1 MKKIISAILCVCVLT
16 AFLAACDADKDKPS
30 QTSGTEAV
38 TTSETE
44 SNTQFIS
51 DGRGTLDSYMY
62 YVGKFR
68 YGFYGIPVSFNAL
81 VGENGNEIVGE
92 WLNKEYNFSNTEGDW
107 KKPFTIIDF
116 IKKFNISKEDFAK
129 ANGELYSP
137 RYTDEEIDVLYS
149 DDIQQIYKT
158 FLSPDAFYINGK
170 VYTPQMIHGLSLDE
184 MKAIGITESDITE
197 KMSIWGHDL
206 KYTQFYSDMVELC
219 KENNIEYEVFD
230 WSDDTTAIEDD
241 YSRWT
246 PETLEAYF
254 TEQPDDTQST
264 DSDTAAV
271 TDAVTETASYVSET
285 AE

>member
-16 AFLAACDADKDKPS
+16 AFLAACDSDKDKPS

-38 TTSETE
+38 TASETE
-44 SNTQFIS
+44 SAAVNDGIGGS
-51 DGRGTLDSYMY
+51 DKTLYYM
-62 YVGKFR
+62 GKYR
-68 YGFYGIPVSFNAL
+68 RDFYGIDTSFNAL

-92 WLNKEYNFSNTEGDW
+92 WLNTEYNFSNTEGDW

-184 MKAIGITESDITE
+184 MKAIGITEADISE
-197 KMSIWGHDL
+197 KMSNWGQDL
-206 KYTQFYSDMVELC
+206 SYTQFYSDMVELC

-271 TDAVTETASYVSET
+271 TDAVTDTASYVSET

>member
-16 AFLAACDADKDKPS
+16 AFLAACDSDKDKPS

-38 TTSETE
+38 TASETE
-44 SNTQFIS
+44 SAAVNDGIGGS
-51 DGRGTLDSYMY
+51 DKTLYYM
-62 YVGKFR
+62 GKYR
-68 YGFYGIPVSFNAL
+68 RDFYGIDTSFNAL

-92 WLNKEYNFSNTEGDW
+92 WLNTEYNFSNTEGDW
-107 KKPFTIIDF
+107 KKPFTILDF
-116 IKKFNISKEDFAK
+116 IKEFNINKEDFISV
-129 ANGELYSP
+129 NENMSIP
-137 RYTDEEIDVLYS
+137 RYTDEEIDALFS
-149 DDIQQIYKT
+149 DDIQQIYDI
-158 FLSPDAFYINGK
+158 FLSPNAFYINGT
-170 VYTPQMIHGLSLDE
+170 VYTPNMIHGLSLDE

-219 KENNIEYEVFD
+219 KENDIDYEVFD
-230 WSDDTTAIEDD
+230 WSDEEPATEYD
-241 YSRWT
+241 YSVWT

>member
-16 AFLAACDADKDKPS
+16 AFLAACDSDKDKPS

-38 TTSETE
+38 TASETE
-44 SNTQFIS
+44 SAAVNDGIGGS
-51 DGRGTLDSYMY
+51 DKTLYYM
-62 YVGKFR
+62 GKYR
-68 YGFYGIPVSFNAL
+68 RDFYGIDTSFNAL

-92 WLNKEYNFSNTEGDW
+92 WLNTEYNFSNTEGDW
-107 KKPFTIIDF
+107 KKPFTILDF
-116 IKKFNISKEDFAK
+116 IKEFNINKEDFAK